1 MSSYSAYHD
10 HVAGAGDHDDHQ
22 AGGEE
27 QGEGA
32 PVLAVRRLRQLGHRR
47 PHRPHYRPWRRLQ
60 SPIQIVLFP
69 RHLLSQVDLDSS
81 GDEKGVVP
89 TPSLS
94 QF

>member
-10 HVAGAGDHDDHQ
+10 HVAGARDHDDHQ
-22 AGGEE
+22 AGGGE

-47 PHRPHYRPWRRLQ
+47 PHRAYYRPWRRLQ

-89 TPSLS
+89 IISLS